1 MHSGVAPEA
10 NNETPIGRSANAR
23 LATDGELFRA
33 CFAHAP
39 IGFAVT
45 DIEGR
50 ILQANP
56 AYCAITGYT
65 EAELRSMNFSQ
76 LEHPEDLTRMT
87 ENLRAL
93 LAGEI
98 PDFVIEKRFIRKN
111 GETVWVQNSVSTI
124 RDQAGRPV
132 RIVRLTQD
140 INERVRLH
148 HAHEE
153 SESRF
158 RLFMSNLPDYA
169 WIKTSDGR
177 YVFMNNRLESVLPS
191 HRNDWSGR
199 TDQDFWP
206 SEIAVEYRKNDQS
219 VLENRRQLQ
228 TLESWEYLGEHRDL
242 LVNKFPIFDEHGEAV
257 MVGGVSLDVTDQKR
271 TERALLEAEQKYRGI
286 FENVGEGI
294 FQSTPDGRYVV
305 ANPALARMFG
315 YESPEELIRS
325 CNDISKQV
333 YVDATRREEFKRLI
347 ESNDVVRDFEAE
359 VYRKDRRT
367 FWMSVNARAVRDL
380 GGNISY
386 YEGTSQDITER
397 KKAEKALRESEE
409 RYRELFENAKD
420 VIYVHNMSGIY
431 TSVNRA
437 AEELSGYPRNEII
450 GRPFWDFVA
459 REYVKQTREYLCQ
472 KLDEVGETNY
482 EIEIITKSGKRVP
495 VEVSS
500 RFIYEDGVPIGVQGT
515 ARDITERKRAQMAL
529 QTYSRRL
536 IEAQEAERQRIA
548 RELHDEIG
556 QVLTA
561 LKINLHTIQSACQ
574 TNKCLPRIEESMA
587 IIDEA
592 IGQVRELSFN
602 LRPALLDDLGLT
614 AALRWYVDQF
624 AQRTGVRTELVS
636 DIDAARLPRELEIAC
651 FRIAQEA
658 LTNIARHAHASK
670 AAVHLKRSAAHLY
683 VTISDNGVGFD
694 VRNVERQVSAL
705 GLRGMSERASATKG
719 ALLINSK
726 RDVGTQIRALFR
738 LKQS

>member
-305 ANPALARMFG
+305 ANPALALMFG

-437 AEELSGYPRNEII
+437 AEELSGYPRKEII